1 MSSLSSPLIFDT
13 FHSNTTALPTE
24 ITTLIFG
31 YILAD
36 ARPLPLGGGVRTHTA
51 HHPVASVSS
60 AFRSIYFN
68 LPYSTSTKAR
78 ETTPA
83 KLRIGEA
90 LEFSDLK
97 TLSAFFEHG
106 PGRDITTLHNVRF
119 LSVSYLDDENATGW
133 GQRTTDYAYEAFEY
147 LFEHWVSM
155 RISWLRLCIPY
166 SHAILSVNDP
176 GLWSLLKLRNLPRLI
191 IRGPY
196 GCITPEVRKHLK
208 ARTRTKKLFPWRPLG
223 LENVGGRKW
232 SSQMTWEEQ
241 YQLLDSRYKYL
252 HDRETVTE
260 RRTMQRNAYHKRRR
274 RLPMLSKWKKK
285 GRAWPRNLGEKIT
298 LKVDNSEHRL
308 KIRLIPMYI

>member
-1 MSSLSSPLIFDT
+1 MSEPSPSPIFDT

-24 ITTLIFG
+24 ITTQ
-31 YILAD
+31 ILAHVIKD
-36 ARPLPLGGGVRTHTA
+36 ARPSPLGGGVRTHAA

-60 AFRSIYFN
+60 IFRSIYFN
-68 LPYSTSTKAR
+68 LSYSISTKRR

-83 KLRIGEA
+83 KLRNGEA

-106 PGRDITTLHNVRF
+106 PGRDATSLHNVRF

-133 GQRTTDYAYEAFEY
+133 GQRTTYYAYEAFEY
-147 LFEHWVSM
+147 LYKHWGSM

-166 SHAILSVNDP
+166 PRSISSIDDP
-176 GLWSLLKLRNLPRLI
+176 GLWSLLKLRNLPHLI

-232 SSQMTWEEQ
+232 SSQMTWGEQ

-252 HDRETVTE
+252 HDRGTVTE
-260 RRTMQRNAYHKRRR
+260 RRNMQRNAYHKQRRR
-274 RLPMLSKWKKK
+274 WPML
-285 GRAWPRNLGEKIT
+285 
-298 LKVDNSEHRL
+298 LKRSRKVRV
-308 KIRLIPMYI
+308 